1 MAFTSFFLSLFICIL
16 ILFYQWN
23 DENKSFLYLCA
34 ILLICSIRQ
43 LELVLFKLSIYP
55 TECAIIFIHAYPIT
69 CMLGPFVFYYFK
81 SIIKGKIFIDYYF
94 LIYLIPSFI
103 IAINSIPY
111 YQLSFVEKMRYLSLV
126 QNENS
131 LNIVEVPMLLFKIKY
146 QQLILP
152 VYNFALVAYSFI
164 DIYKKNKLKEFNLRT
179 SITLS
184 KIIWITIIYVLPF
197 ILIIIH
203 AGSSSMF
210 IFSFAFDNATYS
222 FNFIY
227 FVTLILPISMIV
239 FYPTLIFGVNPS
251 TNALSW
257 PISNLKNIFKKSF
270 EKVEEKTEKTE
281 DLDRILNYFE
291 TKKPFLNANFSI
303 HDLSRALNIPQIRIS
318 TCFNKQINIPFPTF
332 RNQLRI
338 KHAVQMFREQK
349 HLQMSI
355 EGISKQSGFKTLSAF
370 YAAFRAEYK
379 MTPTEWL
386 EKNL

>member
-1 MAFTSFFLSLFICIL
+1 MVFTSFFLSLFICL
-16 ILFYQWN
+16 LMLFYQWN
-23 DENKSFLYLCA
+23 NENKSFLYFCV
-34 ILLICSIRQ
+34 IILICSVRQ
-43 LELVLFKLSIYP
+43 LELILFKLSIYP

-94 LIYLIPSFI
+94 LIYLIPAII
-103 IAINSIPY
+103 IAVNSIPY
-111 YQLSFVEKMRYLSLV
+111 YQLSFAEKMHYLSLV

-131 LNIVEVPMLLFKIKY
+131 SNIVEVPLLLFKIKY

-152 VYNFALVAYSFI
+152 IYNFTLVAYSFI

-197 ILIIIH
+197 ILLIIH

-210 IFSFAFDNATYS
+210 IFSFAFDHAPYS

-227 FVTLILPISMIV
+227 FVTLILPISLII
-239 FYPTLIFGVNPS
+239 FFPTLIFGANPS

-291 TKKPFLNANFSI
+291 TKKPYLNVNFSI
-303 HDLSRALNIPQIRIS
+303 HDLSSALNIPQIRIS

-370 YAAFRAEYK
+370 YAAFRGEYK
-379 MTPTEWL
+379 MTPTVWI

>member
-1 MAFTSFFLSLFICIL
+1 M
-16 ILFYQWN
+16 LFYQWN

-43 LELVLFKLSIYP
+43 LELVLFKQLSYP
-55 TECAIIFIHAYPIT
+55 TECAIIYIHENPFT
-69 CMLGPFVFYYFK
+69 CMSGPLVFYYFR
-81 SIIKGKIFIDYYF
+81 SIIKGKMIIDYYF

-131 LNIVEVPMLLFKIKY
+131 LNIVEVPMLLFKLKY
-146 QQLILP
+146 QQSILP
-152 VYNFALVAYSFI
+152 IYNFALVAYSFFYI
-164 DIYKKNKLKEFNLRT
+164 LKKNKLKEFKPKI
-179 SITLS
+179 SFFLS
-184 KIIWITIIYVLPF
+184 KFIGIIIIYILPY
-197 ILIIIH
+197 ILLIIY
-203 AGSSSMF
+203 SRTSSMF
-210 IFSFAFDNATYS
+210 IFSFAFKEAAYS

-227 FVTLILPISMIV
+227 FITLILPISLII
-239 FYPTLIFGVNPS
+239 FFPTLIFGANPS
-251 TNALSW
+251 TNVFSW
-257 PISNLKNIFKKSF
+257 IKFNFKNTLKKSF

-291 TKKPFLNANFSI
+291 TKKPCLNANFSI

-318 TCFNKQINIPFPTF
+318 NCFNKQINIPFPTY

-338 KHAVQMFREQK
+338 NHAVQMFREQK

-355 EGISKQSGFKTLSAF
+355 EGISEKSGFKTLSAF

-379 MTPTEWL
+379 MTPTKWL

>member
-1 MAFTSFFLSLFICIL
+1 M
-16 ILFYQWN
+16 LFYQWN
-23 DENKSFLYLCA
+23 DENKSFLYFYA
-34 ILLICSIRQ
+34 IILICSVRQ
-43 LELVLFKLSIYP
+43 LELILFKQSNYLA
-55 TECAIIFIHAYPIT
+55 ECAIIFIHANPII
-69 CMLGPFVFYYFK
+69 CMLGPMVFYYFR
-81 SIIKGKIFIDYYF
+81 SIIKGKMIIDYYF

-103 IAINSIPY
+103 IAVNSIPY
-111 YQLSFVEKMRYLSLV
+111 YQLSFAEKMHYLSLV
-126 QNENS
+126 QNEKP
-131 LNIVEVPMLLFKIKY
+131 LKIVEVPLLLFEIKY

-152 VYNFALVAYSFI
+152 IYNFALVAYSFF
-164 DIYKKNKLKEFNLRT
+164 YMYEKNKLKEFNLRI
-179 SITLS
+179 SINLS
-184 KIIWITIIYVLPF
+184 KIIWISIIYLLPF
-197 ILIIIH
+197 ILLIIH
-203 AGSSSMF
+203 SSVSSIF
-210 IFSFAFDNATYS
+210 IFNFAFDHVTYS
-222 FNFIY
+222 LSFIY
-227 FVTLILPISMIV
+227 FVTLILPFSLIV
-239 FYPTLIFGVNPS
+239 FYPTLIFGANPS

-257 PISNLKNIFKKSF
+257 PIFNLKNIFKKSI

-281 DLDRILNYFE
+281 DLVRIINYFE
-291 TKKPFLNANFSI
+291 TKKPYLNANFSI

-379 MTPTEWL
+379 MTPTAWI

>member
-1 MAFTSFFLSLFICIL
+1 MVFTSFFLSLFICIL

-34 ILLICSIRQ
+34 ILLICSVRQ
-43 LELVLFKLSIYP
+43 LELVLFKQLSYP
-55 TECAIIFIHAYPIT
+55 TECAIIFIHANPII
-69 CMLGPFVFYYFK
+69 CMLGPLVFYYFR
-81 SIIKGKIFIDYYF
+81 SIIKGKMIIDYYF

-103 IAINSIPY
+103 IAVNSIPY
-111 YQLSFVEKMRYLSLV
+111 YQLSFAEKMHYLSLV

-131 LNIVEVPMLLFKIKY
+131 LNIVEVPMLLFKLKY

-152 VYNFALVAYSFI
+152 IYNLTLLAYSFFY
-164 DIYKKNKLKEFNLRT
+164 IYKKNELKEFKPKI
-179 SITLS
+179 SFFLS
-184 KIIWITIIYVLPF
+184 KFIGISIIYTLPF
-197 ILIIIH
+197 ILFIIY
-203 AGSSSMF
+203 SSTSSMF

-222 FNFIY
+222 FNLIY
-227 FVTLILPISMIV
+227 FVTLILPISLIV

-291 TKKPFLNANFSI
+291 TKKPCLNANFSI

-349 HLQMSI
+349 HFQMSI

-379 MTPTEWL
+379 MTPTVWI